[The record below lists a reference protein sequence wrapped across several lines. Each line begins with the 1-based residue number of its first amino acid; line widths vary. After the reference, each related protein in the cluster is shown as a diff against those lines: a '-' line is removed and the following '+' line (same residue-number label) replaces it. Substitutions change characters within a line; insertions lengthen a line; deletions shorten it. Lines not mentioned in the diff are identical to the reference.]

1 MEQSKKE
8 LQSIVW
14 SEVSEKPNREG
25 EFDLSNNAI
34 EEAVMADKIA
44 LLRIIDG
51 MILSIY
57 KRAMRESAKYF
68 SEYKKF
74 LGTEFTTNLR
84 PRIRYRPEG
93 HTCDLSWV
101 KVTVK
106 VSPATAEDITKYG
119 IGKFSSVRG
128 QGKRIV
134 KKHGQQV
141 TQTIKYI
148 YIKKSTDF
156 SYRPGI
162 FLHQPGWV
170 QREGTHLEQCFTL
183 LRQQLKEL
191 SDLRRRIL
199 VRMFLLDKKFF
210 DNSRL
215 SEPNRPDLGK
225 PKEYDTMMAA
235 VPEDDDEME
244 NETDNSK
251 EKTE

>member
-1 MEQSKKE
+1 MEQSNKE
-8 LQSIVW
+8 LQSIAW
-14 SEVSEKPNREG
+14 SEVSEKPNKEG
-25 EFDLSNNAI
+25 DFELSNNAI

-57 KRAMRESAKYF
+57 K
-68 SEYKKF
+68 
-74 LGTEFTTNLR
+74 
-84 PRIRYRPEG
+84 
-93 HTCDLSWV
+93 
-101 KVTVK
+101 
-106 VSPATAEDITKYG
+106 
-119 IGKFSSVRG
+119 RG

-225 PKEYDTMMAA
+225 PKEYDTMMAGI
-235 VPEDDDEME
+235 PEGDDEME
-244 NETDNSK
+244 NK
-251 EKTE
+251 QQ